1 MLVEINENFTA
12 KDKRIITNDWNEYF
26 KSLKRFKILALKNRV
41 GPLVVGIWLKMGR
54 LGACYKP
61 VYTVHGLCRETP
73 YADGA
78 LTLTLGLEGRRISPQ
93 EHNAVY
99 IQEAQELKKKAY
111 IPIEGDVRIDEVI
124 DGYKRFFKTPF
135 KSGYR
140 EYQDF
145 VLICGL
151 TRERK
156 RIEEALNFVYNE
168 LKTWEDWRFGGP
180 DGFENMFKNLEQRV
194 WDPDELERVVESE
207 IIKHKLEKLPV
218 RKILF

>member
-1 MLVEINENFTA
+1 MLVEISENFTA

-54 LGACYKP
+54 LGAY
-61 VYTVHGLCRETP
+61 YTPTYIVHNLCREYT
-73 YADGA
+73 YRQGA
-78 LTLTLGLEGRRISPQ
+78 LTMTLDFGERTISPQ
-93 EHNAVY
+93 EHNNVY
-99 IQEAQELKKKAY
+99 IQEAQNFEKKAY
-111 IPIEGDVRIDEVI
+111 IPLAGDISIDEAI

-135 KSGYR
+135 KSGYK
-140 EYQDF
+140 EYEDF

-151 TRERK
+151 TRDKK
-156 RIEEALNFVYNE
+156 RIEDALNFIYNE
-168 LKTWEDWRFGGP
+168 LKTWEDWRFGEP
-180 DGFENMFKNLEQRV
+180 NGFWDMFKDLEQRA
-194 WDPDELERVVESE
+194 WEPDELERIAAAE